1 MQFEYAIALTGSI
14 ATGKSSV
21 ATMLAGFGLH
31 IIDADGIAH
40 QILDEQSSQI
50 GSIFG
55 REYISDGAVNRSALG
70 KLVFG
75 DEMKRRELEAL
86 LHPLIRAE
94 IEMQSKEQ
102 EKKERAYIIDIP
114 LFFESS
120 NYDIESVIVVYAPRE
135 IQLERLMRRD
145 SYSKDEALAR
155 IESQIDIEQKRD
167 RATYLIDNS
176 GDLDQLYTQCRRV
189 YLEITERDRA

>member
-40 QILDEQSSQI
+40 QILDEHSSQI
-50 GSIFG
+50 ASTFG
-55 REYISDGAVNRSALG
+55 REYISDGAVNRGALG

-94 IEMQSKEQ
+94 IEAQSKEQ

-120 NYDIESVIVVYAPRE
+120 SYDIESVIVVYAPRE

-189 YLEITERDRA
+189 YLEITERDRV

>member
-50 GSIFG
+50 ASIFG

-94 IEMQSKEQ
+94 IETQSKEQ